1 MTVTRSDL
9 EAKARQISQVVT
21 ETKESAQ
28 NTAMAASIG
37 VVVLIGLAYLMG
49 RRKGRAGRA
58 VVEVYKV

>member
-9 EAKARQISQVVT
+9 ESKARQISQVVT

-28 NTAMAASIG
+28 NTAVAAGVG
-37 VVVLIGLAYLMG
+37 VVLLVGLAYLMG
-49 RRKGRAGRA
+49 RRKGRNGRA

>member
-9 EAKARQISQVVT
+9 ESKARQISQVVA

-28 NTAMAASIG
+28 NTAVAAGIG
-37 VVVLIGLAYLMG
+37 VVLLVGLAYVMG
-49 RRKGRAGRA
+49 RRKGRNGRA